1 MTVNVRLKD
10 MEDADRLREKIE
22 RKVGFATDRFTERL
36 IEIHVTVSD
45 INGPRGGID
54 KHCSIRGVLEGGRPI
69 TVEERGADAI
79 AVVNRA
85 VRRLSSSIGRT
96 LVRVRRGRA
105 PVMEPSRFE
114 AEVA

>member
-1 MTVNVRLKD
+1 MTLNVRLKD
-10 MEDADRLREKIE
+10 IEDADGLREKIE
-22 RKVGFATDRFTERL
+22 RKIGFATDRFTERL
-36 IEIHVTVSD
+36 IEIHVLVSD

-54 KHCSIRGVLEGGRPI
+54 KHCSIRGVLEGSRSI
-69 TVEERGADAI
+69 TVDERGADAI

-85 VRRLSSSIGRT
+85 VRRLSSSVSRT
-96 LVRVRRGRA
+96 LVRVRRGRS